1 MSHSERN
8 QKPATTQQIPSSAR
22 TGSQQGGGMHAAHAS
37 SEASGFVAA
46 DQGVRRVRKKKKSH
60 KGLKIALG
68 ILAALIVLLVGAA
81 LALVIWA
88 NSLSSSMSMSDE
100 DKSALDK
107 VLLQTSENE
116 PFYVLLLGSD
126 AREGDTASRSDTI
139 ILTRVDPQDYTVTMV
154 SIPRD
159 TKVEIAGHGTQ
170 KINAAY
176 AFDGAAGAVDAVSDL
191 AGVEISHYA
200 EIHFE
205 ELESLVDELGG
216 VWVDVPVSNNQ
227 TGSSNTG
234 KSISAG
240 EQLMDG
246 ETALAFARERYGY
259 TAGDFQRAENQ
270 RILVTAILKQVL
282 AQSPTDMPAT
292 IQQLARC
299 ITTDYSISDI
309 INLAQKFQGSDIT
322 FYSCGV
328 PSTTKT
334 IDGASYVLTT
344 EPDWSEMMQRV
355 DAGEDPNQTS
365 SSAESGE

>member
-1 MSHSERN
+1 MNHSERTP
-8 QKPATTQQIPSSAR
+8 KPENTQHQPTVSRNGA
-22 TGSQQGGGMHAAHAS
+22 QQGGARHASHAAPAS
-37 SEASGFVAA
+37 SGFVSA
-46 DQGVRRVRKKKKSH
+46 DQNVRRVRKKKKSR
-60 KGLKIALG
+60 KGLKIALA
-68 ILAALIVLLVGAA
+68 ILGALIVLIAGAA
-81 LALVIWA
+81 LALVLWT

-100 DKSALDK
+100 DKDALDK

-139 ILTRVDPQDYTVTMV
+139 ILTRVDPKTYTVTMV

-159 TKVEIAGHGTQ
+159 TKVEIPGHGTQ

-176 AFDGAAGAVDAVSDL
+176 AFGGAAGAVDAVSDF

-205 ELESLVDELGG
+205 ELERLVDELGG

-227 TGSSNTG
+227 TGASNSG

-282 AQSPTDMPAT
+282 AQSPTEMPGT
-292 IQQLARC
+292 IQQLAKC
-299 ITTDYSISDI
+299 VTTDYSIVDLI
-309 INLAQKFQGSDIT
+309 DLAQKFQGQKVT

-334 IDGASYVLTT
+334 INGVSYVLTT
-344 EPDWSEMMQRV
+344 EPDWSEMMERV
-355 DAGEDPNQTS
+355 DAGEDPNGS
-365 SSAESGE
+365 SSNEGANE

>member
-1 MSHSERN
+1 MNHSERN
-8 QKPATTQQIPSSAR
+8 PKPGNTQHIP
-22 TGSQQGGGMHAAHAS
+22 TGAPHGAQQGGARHASHAAPA
-37 SEASGFVAA
+37 ASGFVAA
-46 DQGVRRVRKKKKSH
+46 DQNVRRVRKKKKSH

-68 ILAALIVLLVGAA
+68 ILGALIVLVVGAA
-81 LALVIWA
+81 IALVLWT

-100 DKSALDK
+100 DKNALDK

-139 ILTRVDPQDYTVTMV
+139 ILTRVDPKTYTVTMV

-159 TKVEIAGHGTQ
+159 TKVEIPGHGTQ

-176 AFDGAAGAVDAVSDL
+176 AFDGAAGAVDAVSDF

-205 ELESLVDELGG
+205 ELENLVDELGG

-227 TGSSNTG
+227 TGSSNSG

-282 AQSPTDMPAT
+282 AQSPTEMPGT
-292 IQQLARC
+292 IQQLAKC
-299 ITTDYSISDI
+299 VTTDYSIVDLI
-309 INLAQKFQGSDIT
+309 DLAQKFQGENVT

-334 IDGASYVLTT
+334 INGVSYVLTT
-344 EPDWSEMMQRV
+344 EPDWSEMMERV
-355 DAGEDPNQTS
+355 DAGEDPNKTS
-365 SSAESGE
+365 SDTKADQ

>member
-1 MSHSERN
+1 MNHLSNDRN
-8 QKPATTQQIPSSAR
+8 PDNEHLSSSVRPATRHSGAKHAS
-22 TGSQQGGGMHAAHAS
+22 HAAAS
-37 SEASGFVAA
+37 SSGFVAA
-46 DQGVRRVRKKKKSH
+46 DEGIRRVRKKKKQH

-68 ILAALIVLLVGAA
+68 VLGALIVVIAGAA
-81 LALVIWA
+81 IALLLWA
-88 NSLSSSMSMSDE
+88 NSLSSSMAVNAE
-100 DKSALDK
+100 DKEALDK
-107 VLLQTSENE
+107 VLLKTSDNE
-116 PFYVLLLGSD
+116 PFYILLLGSD
-126 AREGDTASRSDTI
+126 AREGDTASRSDTM
-139 ILTRVDPQDYTVTMV
+139 ILTRVDPATYTVTMV

-159 TKVEIAGHGTQ
+159 TKVEIEGHGTQ

-176 AFDGAAGAVDAVSDL
+176 AFDGAAGAVEAVSDL

-205 ELESLVDELGG
+205 ELETLIDELDG

-240 EQLMDG
+240 EQLLDG

-259 TAGDFQRAENQ
+259 TRGDFQRAENQ

-282 AQSPTDMPAT
+282 AETPTEMPGT
-292 IQQLARC
+292 IQQLAKC
-299 ITTDYSISDI
+299 VTTDYSIVDLVT
-309 INLAQKFQGSDIT
+309 LAQKFQSHTVT

-334 IDGASYVLTT
+334 IDGVSYVLTT
-344 EPDWSEMMQRV
+344 EPDWSEMMELV
-355 DAGEDPNQTS
+355 DAGEDPNQDS
-365 SSAESGE
+365 SSDEDSDQ